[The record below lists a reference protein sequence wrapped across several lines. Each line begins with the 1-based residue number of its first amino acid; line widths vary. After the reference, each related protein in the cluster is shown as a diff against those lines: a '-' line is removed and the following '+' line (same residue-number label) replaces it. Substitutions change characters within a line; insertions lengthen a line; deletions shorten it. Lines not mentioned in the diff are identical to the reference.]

1 MHTFTACKM
10 QQQKHYI
17 ALFFIALIMVFKVA
31 GMHAFIDH
39 TDEGDIEHC
48 EVCEITSITNF
59 TPLLE
64 TEIAQVTAPEAVY
77 PVTTLTSITG
87 AICFENKYFL
97 DTSHTRPPPA
107 LS

>member
-1 MHTFTACKM
+1 M

-17 ALFFIALIMVFKVA
+17 ALFYIALIMVFKVA
-31 GMHAFIDH
+31 GLHAFTHH
-39 TDEGDIEHC
+39 TDDGGIDHC

-64 TEIAQVTAPEAVY
+64 TEIAQVPVPEAVY
-77 PVTTLTSITG
+77 IATSLTSATG
-87 AICFENKYFL
+87 TISFENKYFL
-97 DTSHTRPPPA
+97 DTSRTRPPPA